1 MTECP
6 VHRDAVSRASERI
19 RTQLHRAGRASMLML
34 ACLIVLAGSPASAL
48 DLKDAKSSGK
58 VGEQLD
64 GYLGVVDSDA
74 SDEVKDLIRDIN
86 AKRHAKYE
94 GIAKQRGT
102 STGAVA
108 ALAGSKLIARAGS
121 GAYVEGRK
129 GNWVRKK

>member
-6 VHRDAVSRASERI
+6 AHRDEVSRVSEGI
-19 RTQLHRAGRASMLML
+19 RTQLNRAGRASMLVL
-34 ACLIVLAGSPASAL
+34 ACLIVFAGSSASAL

-64 GYLGVVDSDA
+64 GYLGVVDSIA
-74 SDEVKDLIRDIN
+74 SDEVKVLVSDIN
-86 AKRHAKYE
+86 AKRHSRYE

-121 GAYVEGRK
+121 GDYVESSK
-129 GNWVRKK
+129 GKWIRKK

>member
-1 MTECP
+1 
-6 VHRDAVSRASERI
+6 
-19 RTQLHRAGRASMLML
+19 MLML

-64 GYLGVVDSDA
+64 GYLGVVASDA
-74 SDEVKDLIRDIN
+74 SDEVKDLISDIN
-86 AKRHAKYE
+86 AKRRSKYE

-121 GAYVEGRK
+121 GDYVETSK
-129 GNWVRKK
+129 GKWIRKK